1 MIMPPDVEIVVDET
15 PETVVEPAP
24 GGGDTGTAF
33 AAGVASATAEQSAEL
48 ADAAAIGAAAAGA
61 LAEEAGEIAMA
72 TAAEVEALRLEIA
85 AQGETLAEIASMLS
99 AREGDELVP
108 EEIPPA
114 AVAIEVDEQ
123 PEPEGEKDNRTR
135 RFGSDT
141 WFGDRR

>member
-1 MIMPPDVEIVVDET
+1 MIMPPEVEIVVDET
-15 PETVVEPAP
+15 PAAADPAP
-24 GGGDTGTAF
+24 PAGDTGTAF

-48 ADAAAIGAAAAGA
+48 ADAAAVGAAEAGA

-72 TAAEVEALRLEIA
+72 TAAEVEALRLELA

-108 EEIPPA
+108 EEIPA
-114 AVAIEVDEQ
+114 EVAIEVNDQ